1 MASSAISQR
10 WLFRFSLLTAAC
22 TLVLICIGGLVT
34 SKGVGMAVPD
44 WPTSYGYSMFALPL
58 STWMTGGVFDEHTHR
73 LVATIVGTLVVFLTR
88 WLGGGDARRWLALV
102 AITELLGGRLILGLG
117 PDWRGAG
124 YFLMGIG
131 GVVLLASMVWVRNET
146 APGNLSTLGW
156 WAFALVQIQGLLGG
170 LRVVLDKE
178 VISGTTMGT
187 VFGLIHGC
195 LGQAFFV
202 LLCFIALRQSAWWQR
217 PGSGSLPRSLGL
229 LLPLATLAV
238 CLQLL
243 LGASMRHQHAG
254 LAIHDF
260 PTAYG
265 SLWPATDPASME
277 RYNQARTDEMT
288 VTAFQIFLQMF
299 HRLGAV
305 LAVLL
310 VWTCAWQA
318 RNHAI
323 ETGMRWGLFLWA
335 GLLGL
340 QFALGAAT
348 IWTAKA
354 ADVAT
359 AHVAIGALSLATGV
373 LLTLRSRCGLAS
385 DVFASPTSPASGS
398 IAVSGR

>member
-1 MASSAISQR
+1 M
-10 WLFRFSLLTAAC
+10 
-22 TLVLICIGGLVT
+22 LICIGGLVT
-34 SKGVGMAVPD
+34 SKGVGMSVPD

-58 STWMTGGVFDEHTHR
+58 STWLTGGVFDEHTHR
-73 LVATIVGTLVVFLTR
+73 LVATVVGTLVVFLTR
-88 WLGGGDARRWLALV
+88 WLGGRESRRWLAAV
-102 AITELLGGRLILGLG
+102 AVGELLAGFLILRLG
-117 PDWRGAG
+117 PDWKGAG
-124 YFLMGIG
+124 HFLMGIG
-131 GVVLLASMVWVRNET
+131 GVVLLASVVWARNET
-146 APGNLSTLGW
+146 APGTLPTLGW
-156 WAFALVQIQGLLGG
+156 WAFALVQVQGLLGG

-202 LLCFIALRQSAWWQR
+202 LLCFIALRQSAWWRHPGTR
-217 PGSGSLPRSLGL
+217 PLPRGLGL
-229 LLPLATLAV
+229 LLPLAMV
-238 CLQLL
+238 GVMGQLL

-265 SLWPATDPASME
+265 SLWPATDPASIE
-277 RYNQARTDEMT
+277 RYNRARTDEMT
-288 VTAFQIFLQMF
+288 VTTFQVFLQMF

-305 LAVLL
+305 LAVVL

-318 RNHAI
+318 RTEAI
-323 ETGMRWGLFLWA
+323 ETGMRRGLFLWA

-373 LLTLRSRCGLAS
+373 LLTLRGRCGLAS

-398 IAVSGR
+398 IEVSGR